1 MTLGRET
8 AMRAFAFLF
17 ILGAL
22 AACTGPSQV
31 AATPPTV
38 SYRVTGNDIAQAG
51 VNAQQY
57 CAQFGRTARFEGV
70 QATASGNLAVYS
82 CS

>member
-1 MTLGRET
+1 
-8 AMRAFAFLF
+8 MRALALTLV
-17 ILGAL
+17 LGAL

-38 SYRVTGNDIAQAG
+38 SYRVTGNDVAQAG

-57 CAQFGRTARFEGV
+57 CARFGRTARFEGL
-70 QATASGNLAVYS
+70 QATASGNVAVYS